1 MSVEAHRTVLMRFHE
16 EVFNQRNLAVIDEVL
31 HPRYAHHDAG
41 SKSADEHKKILA
53 DQLAGQSDFRVEV
66 GQTIVEGNSAAVEV
80 AHYQGDR
87 KYRTGVALFTFED
100 GLIISDRFWYR
111 LVSESESVD
120 ADLVPEPGAA
130 PETSG

>member
-1 MSVEAHRTVLMRFHE
+1 M
-16 EVFNQRNLAVIDEVL
+16 
-31 HPRYAHHDAG
+31 
-41 SKSADEHKKILA
+41 
-53 DQLAGQSDFRVEV
+53 
-66 GQTIVEGNSAAVEV
+66 QTIVEGNSAAVEV
-80 AHYQGDR
+80 SHYQGDR

-120 ADLVPEPGAA
+120 ADLVPEPGTGA